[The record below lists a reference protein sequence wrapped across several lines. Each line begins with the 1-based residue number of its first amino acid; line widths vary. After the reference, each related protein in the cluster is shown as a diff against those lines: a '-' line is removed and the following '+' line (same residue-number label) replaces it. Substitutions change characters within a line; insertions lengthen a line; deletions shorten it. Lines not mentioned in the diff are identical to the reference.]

1 MATVALYEI
10 AGSPAALPAESETL
24 TVAEQARRALMALYG
39 RANGG
44 AVSPNFAGK
53 DAAGRSLSGH
63 RHAFYLPRDA
73 DGDGRLDQILVCA
86 PDGFSARETRA
97 LLGLNRIWFGR
108 ARPPLLVQLR
118 DLGRAEELAAAAP
131 GLGPAREWVSV
142 TPYVLAR
149 HPKTDHRGH
158 PRLGPDGRQV
168 DGPEAQVLLE
178 WRQRA
183 SSAGRPADVAGGGAA
198 AALPD
203 IVLIDAGPPE
213 SPAGTPWTAF
223 RRRRA
228 CDVLPPQVAPP
239 GATWAGPHPDCG
251 RKRPYGH
258 AVGLRII
265 FARPL
270 VGPLALGYGCHFG
283 LGQFRPAGEGS
294 E

>member
-1 MATVALYEI
+1 MATVAFYEI
-10 AGSPAALPAESETL
+10 AGPRTALPGEGETL

-44 AVSPNFAGK
+44 AVSLNFAGK

-63 RHAFYLPRDA
+63 RHAFYLPRDT

-97 LLGLNRIWFGR
+97 LLWLNRIWLGR

-131 GLGPAREWVSV
+131 ALGPAREWVSV

-149 HPKTDHRGH
+149 HPKTDHRGR

-168 DGPEAQVLLE
+168 DGPEAQVLRE

-183 SSAGRPADVAGGGAA
+183 GAAGSLADAAGGDAAA

-203 IVLIDAGPPE
+203 IELIDAGPAE
-213 SPAGTPWTAF
+213 SPAGTPWAAF

-228 CDVLPPQVAPP
+228 CDTLPLRAAPP
-239 GATWAGPHPDCG
+239 RAASPHPDDG
-251 RKRPYGH
+251 RKRPYGY
-258 AVGLRII
+258 ALGLRIV